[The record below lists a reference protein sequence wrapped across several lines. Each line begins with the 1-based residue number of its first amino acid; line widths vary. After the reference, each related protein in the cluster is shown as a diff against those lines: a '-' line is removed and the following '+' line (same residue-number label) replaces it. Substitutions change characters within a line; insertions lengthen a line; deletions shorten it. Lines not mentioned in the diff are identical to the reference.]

1 MTISGEVVE
10 ENATV
15 VWLQGDEW
23 FADIRTFPRSSGKEN
38 YAFAGRV
45 NWESPRLSFH
55 HQLNTIGV
63 DENDSADFEFNDSF
77 CIERGH
83 LFVGG
88 IKRAFEEIWS
98 IEKSS
103 APCKASLRY
112 DGSNLRSVRVDHE
125 KESIVVEKDCAV
137 HVSMISDRPVLISSV
152 GQTDRVHSLLKS
164 LSQPCWEVVEEVDT
178 NY

>member
-1 MTISGEVVE
+1 MKISGEIVE
-10 ENATV
+10 ENAMV
-15 VWLQGDEW
+15 VWLQVDKW
-23 FADIRTFPRSSGKEN
+23 FADIRTFPQSTQTG
-38 YAFAGRV
+38 YAFAGTIT
-45 NWESPRLSFH
+45 WEDPRLNFH
-55 HQLNTIGV
+55 HRINTRGI

-88 IKRAFEEIWS
+88 IKRAFEETWS

-103 APCKASLRY
+103 VPCKASLRY
-112 DGSNLRSVRVDHE
+112 DFSKLRSIRVDHE

-137 HVSMISDRPVLISSV
+137 HVSMISDRPVLISRV